1 MVVVGI
7 SVVLVCMVL
16 GWLAPSILGRQAVEV
31 LFVQSSRHTCPDYA
45 SLVRLY
51 LDPYRNPAPEHI
63 QQKVGGMNLEI
74 PFERRRSRSGFDT

>member
-63 QQKVGGMNLEI
+63 QEKVGGMNLKI
-74 PFERRRSRSGFDT
+74 PFECRRSRSG